1 MEFIETTELL
11 ETLMNGNR
19 SDYQKAVRKMND
31 GELSD
36 LLYSLEH
43 REEYSQEWRTGAL
56 VLTVWALQE
65 LKD

>member
-11 ETLMNGNR
+11 ETLMNGNI
-19 SDYQKAVRKMND
+19 SDYKKAVRKMSD
-31 GELSD
+31 VALSD

-43 REEYSQEWRTGAL
+43 RNGYTHEWRMGAL
-56 VLTVWALQE
+56 VTTIWALQE